1 MQTVT
6 KTTTAAETMKR
17 NKLSLREFD
26 IYTITLN
33 MFKTLNYSNSFS
45 TVVEFFLFLCKA
57 QSQAKST

>member
-33 MFKTLNYSNSFS
+33 MFKTLNYSKLILNCSRIFS
-45 TVVEFFLFLCKA
+45 IPL
-57 QSQAKST
+57 QSTKSS